1 MTLRGFQVTDTQLL
15 TERPASYADIA
26 YDVIADSIFSGE
38 FPVGSRLV
46 MDNLAE
52 RLIMSRTPVRDAL
65 RKLAQEGVL
74 ESAGRRGY
82 VVRSPDAEEIRQTF
96 EAREMIEAAAARIA
110 AGSGARAAEH
120 VREAITRA
128 QNCDVATPFGSY
140 EANRIVHRAVVEA
153 TGNDILLE
161 FFDALWKRG
170 RSHSLYAKC
179 FVDVGGAEA
188 VGTKHADILRA
199 LAAGD
204 PDAAEIEAREHVR
217 AGLRLHGIATTAHT
231 STA

>member
-1 MTLRGFQVTDTQLL
+1 MTDTQLL
-15 TERPASYADIA
+15 AERPASYAEIA
-26 YDVIADSIFSGE
+26 YDVIADSIFSEE

-52 RLIMSRTPVRDAL
+52 RLNMSRTPVRDAL

-96 EAREMIEAAAARIA
+96 EARETIEGAAARIA
-110 AGSGARAAEH
+110 ASFGELAAAH
-120 VREAITRA
+120 VRGAIETA
-128 QNCDVATPFGSY
+128 QHCDVNTPFGSY
-140 EANRIVHRAVVEA
+140 EANRLVHRAVVEA
-153 TGNDILLE
+153 AGNDILLE

-179 FVDVGGAEA
+179 FVNVGGTEA
-188 VGTKHADILRA
+188 VRTKHAGILRA

-204 PDAAEIEAREHVR
+204 PDAAEIEAIEHIR
-217 AGLRLHGIATTAHT
+217 AGLQVHGIATAARSST
-231 STA
+231 S

>member
-1 MTLRGFQVTDTQLL
+1 MTDTQLL
-15 TERPASYADIA
+15 AERPASYADIA
-26 YDVIADSIFSGE
+26 YDVIADSIFSEE

-52 RLIMSRTPVRDAL
+52 RLNMSRTPVRDAL

-96 EAREMIEAAAARIA
+96 EARETIEGAAAHLAARFGEVA
-110 AGSGARAAEH
+110 ADHVRQAIARAQSFD
-120 VREAITRA
+120 VTTR
-128 QNCDVATPFGSY
+128 FGSY
-140 EANRIVHRAVVEA
+140 EANLVVHRAVVEA
-153 TGNDILLE
+153 AGNEILLE

-170 RSHSLYAKC
+170 RSHSLYAEC
-179 FVDVGGAEA
+179 FANVGGAQA
-188 VGTKHADILRA
+188 VRTKHEGILRA
-199 LAAGD
+199 LDAGD
-204 PDAAEIEAREHVR
+204 PEAAEREAIEHVR
-217 AGLRLHGIATTAHT
+217 EGLRVHGIATTART